1 MINGT
6 LVTIL
11 SIGILILLSNLYKNI
26 EPMGIISSKKYKAK
40 SILNTIENLLDKL
53 KYKKQY
59 IRFQEYDDIQRNK
72 TWQRHVAGD
81 PIWKKKKEGD
91 EEKIFKLY
99 IYKIMI
105 RKEIPIMIMWLA
117 ILLFLGY
124 SYSKLEPMQNRKYKQ
139 HYKSNQIR
147 KYSIIKN
154 I

>member
-81 PIWKKKKEGD
+81 LIWKKKK
-91 EEKIFKLY
+91 KKATKKKYLNY
-99 IYKIMI
+99 IY
-105 RKEIPIMIMWLA
+105 
-117 ILLFLGY
+117 
-124 SYSKLEPMQNRKYKQ
+124 
-139 HYKSNQIR
+139 
-147 KYSIIKN
+147 IK
-154 I
+154 

>member
-11 SIGILILLSNLYKNI
+11 SIGFLILLSNLYKNI

-72 TWQRHVAGD
+72 TWQRHVDGLNK
-81 PIWKKKKEGD
+81 WKEKKKD
-91 EEKIFKLY
+91 R
-99 IYKIMI
+99 
-105 RKEIPIMIMWLA
+105 RKDLR
-117 ILLFLGY
+117 L
-124 SYSKLEPMQNRKYKQ
+124 
-139 HYKSNQIR
+139 
-147 KYSIIKN
+147 
-154 I
+154 

>member
-1 MINGT
+1 MIYKEIKHG
-6 LVTIL
+6 
-11 SIGILILLSNLYKNI
+11 SAMLLATSYGK
-26 EPMGIISSKKYKAK
+26 
-40 SILNTIENLLDKL
+40 
-53 KYKKQY
+53 
-59 IRFQEYDDIQRNK
+59 
-72 TWQRHVAGD
+72 
-81 PIWKKKKEGD
+81 KKKKEGD